1 MSLPELRYKPRAST
15 DRIGNLV
22 DTLLRETIKPAQT
35 RLEPLEEAWEQI
47 VPPGLA
53 AHCRVRG
60 LGSGQ
65 LRIGVDSPV
74 YMYEL
79 QLCSQDLLEALQRRC
94 PQSGL
99 RRIKLTLG

>member
-1 MSLPELRYKPRAST
+1 MSIPELRYKPRAST
-15 DRIGNLV
+15 TRIGQLV
-22 DTLLRETIKPAQT
+22 DALLRESIKPGQART
-35 RLEPLEEAWEQI
+35 DPVLEAWNRI

-53 AHCRVRG
+53 GHCRVRG
-60 LGSGQ
+60 LSNGL